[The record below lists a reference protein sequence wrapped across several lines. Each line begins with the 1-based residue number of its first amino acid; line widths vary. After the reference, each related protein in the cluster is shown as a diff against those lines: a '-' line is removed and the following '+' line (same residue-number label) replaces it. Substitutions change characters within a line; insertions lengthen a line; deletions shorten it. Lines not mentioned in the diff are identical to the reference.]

1 MRVRTFG
8 RIENTGTNDS
18 DHLNG
23 FDGTDLPFG
32 NGSQDYLYGGG
43 GNDWLFGGAGNDHIT
58 GQGIEPVWSWRLT
71 ATSHLADRRGDVR
84 RPRRRSCGSAR

>member
-8 RIENTGTNDS
+8 RIENMGTNDS

-32 NGSQDYLYGGG
+32 NGGQDCLYGGG
-43 GNDWLFGGAGNDHIT
+43 GKIGSSAGPATTTSLARESSRFGAG
-58 GQGIEPVWSWRLT
+58 
-71 ATSHLADRRGDVR
+71 A
-84 RPRRRSCGSAR
+84 